1 MDKLSSLPHFS
12 GTPEKKAYRLK
23 MIFPP
28 KQTLRLIQ
36 GSIAVVNL
44 MNAMFAKACA
54 VAVAIW
60 R

>member
-1 MDKLSSLPHFS
+1 MDKLSSLPHFG

-28 KQTLRLIQ
+28 KQTLQLVQ
-36 GSIAVVNL
+36 GSIAVVYL
-44 MNAMFAKACA
+44 MNAILGFASA
-54 VAVAIW
+54 VAVVM